1 MRITLHKLEV
11 FELVVERGSVSR
23 AAEQLF
29 VSQPA
34 VTEQLRSLEARVG
47 ARLFYREARALRL
60 TEAGEAV
67 HAWAQQVLTHT
78 RSLARQ
84 LDGLSDGMRGS
95 ALIAA
100 SMSVGSYLLPEAL
113 ARYRRRRPQVQ
124 VTLEVSPEAVEGTLG
139 GRYDFAVV
147 ALDREPAQP
156 ELEGEMLGEEQLVV
170 VGAPDA
176 VDPLG
181 AVEVEQLAA
190 MPFVESPQGLLRRSL
205 VDTRL
210 AAAGIPRRDVVIE
223 LGHPEAIKRAA
234 AAGLGV
240 TVLFRSAVEHELE
253 AGLLRELPVRDMRL
267 SVPLYLVRR
276 KAKVLSVVQRDIAD
290 AIREHVAAR
299 GAVNRTAGESPPQVT
314 GRVP

>member
-1 MRITLHKLEV
+1 VPLDTRITLHKLEV

-34 VTEQLRSLEARVG
+34 VTEQLRSLEERVG
-47 ARLFYREARALRL
+47 ARLFYREARALHL

-84 LDGLSDGMRGS
+84 LDGFSDGMRGS

-113 ARYRRRRPQVQ
+113 ARFRQRRPQVQ
-124 VTLEVSPEAVEGTLG
+124 VTLELTAQAIEGTLA

-147 ALDREPAQP
+147 ALDAEPAQP
-156 ELEGEMLGEEQLVV
+156 ELQGELIGEEPLVV
-170 VGAPDA
+170 VGAPDH

-181 AVEVEQLAA
+181 TVDLAELGD

-205 VDTRL
+205 VDRQL
-210 AAAGIPRRDVVIE
+210 AAAGVRRRNVVIE
-223 LGHPEAIKRAA
+223 LGHPEALKRAA
-234 AAGLGV
+234 EVGLGV
-240 TVLFRSAVEHELE
+240 TVLFRSAVEHELT
-253 AGLLRELPVRDMRL
+253 AGRLRELPVRDMRL

-276 KAKVLSVVQRDIAD
+276 KAKVLSVVQQDIAA
-290 AIREHVAAR
+290 AIRDHVARRSPGTREAVAR
-299 GAVNRTAGESPPQVT
+299 
-314 GRVP
+314 